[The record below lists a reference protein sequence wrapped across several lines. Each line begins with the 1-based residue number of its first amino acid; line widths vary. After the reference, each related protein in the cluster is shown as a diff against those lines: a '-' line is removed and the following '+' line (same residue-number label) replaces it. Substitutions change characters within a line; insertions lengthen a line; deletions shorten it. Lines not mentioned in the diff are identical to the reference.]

1 MKAPNPWQCKTF
13 YFVSVSDLSSQG
25 RVLFLNDITMHWE
38 QLESRASTCKLTDE
52 PLKGVFF

>member
-13 YFVSVSDLSSQG
+13 HFVSVSDLSSQG

-38 QLESRASTCKLTDE
+38 QLESRASTCKLTD
-52 PLKGVFF
+52 